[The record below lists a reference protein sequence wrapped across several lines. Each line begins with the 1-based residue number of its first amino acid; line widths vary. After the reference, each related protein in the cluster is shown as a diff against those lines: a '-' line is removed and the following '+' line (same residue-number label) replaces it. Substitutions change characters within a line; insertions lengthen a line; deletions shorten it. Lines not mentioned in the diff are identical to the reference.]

1 MALRIRRDDVVQVIT
16 GPDKGTIAKVLS
28 VDVANSRLTVEGVAM
43 VKKHQK
49 ARSERE
55 PGAIVE
61 RERPIHYS
69 NVLLYCEG
77 CKAGRRFSVQVKE
90 DGSKVRLCKKCN
102 ATL

>member
-28 VDVANSRLTVEGVAM
+28 VDLTNNRLTVEGVAM
-43 VKKHQK
+43 VKKHQR
-49 ARSERE
+49 ARSERQ
-55 PGAIVE
+55 PGAIIE

-69 NVLLYCEG
+69 NVLLYCDA

-90 DGSKVRLCKKCN
+90 DGTKVRICKKCS